1 MDKALKL
8 GKIREINGS
17 IVDNGEMAR
26 TDIFR
31 SKRNGKYYVVPIYTY
46 DFAIGRLPNKAIVQK
61 GKSEVIKDWLEMDEN
76 YEFCFSL
83 FKDDLVSI
91 QSKEMDKPVY
101 AYYVGATS
109 SVGALTF
116 RHHSNCVGDDEKSFF
131 KTQESSGFLAQNCGI
146 QTLKTFK
153 KCIVSV
159 LGEITEA
166 DFEPRK
172 DVRLKTTK
180 KRS

>member
-1 MDKALKL
+1 
-8 GKIREINGS
+8 
-17 IVDNGEMAR
+17 
-26 TDIFR
+26 
-31 SKRNGKYYVVPIYTY
+31 
-46 DFAIGRLPNKAIVQK
+46 
-61 GKSEVIKDWLEMDEN
+61 
-76 YEFCFSL
+76 
-83 FKDDLVSI
+83 
-91 QSKEMDKPVY
+91 MDKPVY

-109 SVGALTF
+109 STGSLTF
-116 RHHSNCVGDDEKSFF
+116 RHHSNCVADDEKSFF
-131 KTQESSGFLAQNCGI
+131 KTQKSSGFEGGSGI